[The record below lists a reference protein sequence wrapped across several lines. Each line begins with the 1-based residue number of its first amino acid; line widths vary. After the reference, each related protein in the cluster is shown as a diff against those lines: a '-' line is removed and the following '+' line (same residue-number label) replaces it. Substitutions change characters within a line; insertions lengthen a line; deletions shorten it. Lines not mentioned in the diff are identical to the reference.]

1 MVHYVPGSD
10 YMVCRKRMVEFLL
23 NGGLLS
29 IGSSTMVL
37 KRVPL
42 GCRLPAFFL
51 FKKNLNTFGEQ
62 FLSET
67 SA

>member
-1 MVHYVPGSD
+1 
-10 YMVCRKRMVEFLL
+10 MVEFLL